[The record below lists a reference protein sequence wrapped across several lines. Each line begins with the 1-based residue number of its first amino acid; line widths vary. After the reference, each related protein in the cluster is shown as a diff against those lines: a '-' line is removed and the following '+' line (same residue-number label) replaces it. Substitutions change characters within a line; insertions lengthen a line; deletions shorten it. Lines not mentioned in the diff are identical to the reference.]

1 MPQHGPAHRHLD
13 PAVQIITVTSE
24 GVVLSD
30 TDIDIQVTGNTAVF
44 THFTL
49 IGET

>member
-1 MPQHGPAHRHLD
+1 M
-13 PAVQIITVTSE
+13 QIITVTSE
-24 GVVLSD
+24 GIVLSD
-30 TDIDIQVTGNTAVF
+30 TDIDIQVAGDTAVF